1 MSNVLRLVLVDPNK
15 VTRDAVKSTVMDLS
29 TVWLEAECSRYEF
42 FVDVIKQ
49 TAPDVGVICLDE
61 NPERGLAIISEL
73 GEVAP
78 NVSILVASSSTDGN
92 LILQAMRAGAKEFL
106 TQPIKPEDFTAAL
119 QRISRQR
126 SGDAALAVRGC
137 TTIAITGA
145 TGGVGSTSIAVN
157 VGCALAANKRNSVV
171 LVDLDLAL
179 GDADVLLDTIP
190 EYTLT
195 DVAQNISRLDLTL
208 LKQFFTKHS
217 SGIYFLPRPV
227 NLDDGQHVKPDDVQR
242 VTGLLKS
249 SFTHLIFD
257 TSKSFS
263 AVDRV
268 AIQSADEVLM
278 VTQLD
283 LPCLRN
289 VVRLMGSFKEARQL
303 ADPMKIVV
311 NRVGQNS
318 GQISLKK
325 AQDTLGQE
333 VYWQIPNDDRV
344 MTEVRNQGVPL
355 IEHAPRAAITQSINQ
370 LAIASGGDDSLILDD
385 TRKSRSWLSLWPV
398 GNLSAKVQSEPQAR

>member
-1 MSNVLRLVLVDPNK
+1 MSNVLRLALVDPNK
-15 VTRDAVKSTVMDLS
+15 ATRDVVKSTVMDLS

-42 FVDVIKQ
+42 FVDAVKQ
-49 TAPDVGVICLDE
+49 AAPDVGVICLDDD
-61 NPERGLAIISEL
+61 PQQGLAIISEL

-106 TQPIKPEDFTAAL
+106 TQPVKPEDFTAAL

-126 SGDAALAVRGC
+126 FGDTASTTRSC
-137 TTIAITGA
+137 TTIAVTGA
-145 TGGVGSTSIAVN
+145 TGGVGSTSVAVN
-157 VGCALAANKRNSVV
+157 IGCALAANKKNSVV

-217 SGIYFLPRPV
+217 SGIHLLPRPI
-227 NLDDGQHVKPDDVQR
+227 NLDGGHHIKPDDLR
-242 VTGLLKS
+242 RITGLLKA

-263 AVDRV
+263 DVDRV
-268 AIQSADEVLM
+268 AIESADEILM
-278 VTQLD
+278 VTQLE
-283 LPCLRN
+283 LPSLRN
-289 VVRLMGSFKEARQL
+289 VIRVMQSFEDTWQL
-303 ADPMKIVV
+303 ADSLKIVV
-311 NRVGQNS
+311 NRLGQNS

-325 AQDTLGQE
+325 AQDTLGQD
-333 VYWQIPNDDRV
+333 VYWRIPNDDRV

-355 IEHAPRAAITQSINQ
+355 VEYAPRAAITQSINQ
-370 LAIASGGDDSLILDD
+370 LALAVGGGEDSLAVDG
-385 TRKSRSWLSLWPV
+385 TRKSRSWLSLWPKATKIQPK
-398 GNLSAKVQSEPQAR
+398 SQAG

>member
-1 MSNVLRLVLVDPNK
+1 MSNVLRLALVDPNK
-15 VTRDAVKSTVMDLS
+15 VTRDAVKSTVKDLS

-42 FVDVIKQ
+42 FVDAVKQ
-49 TAPDVGVICLDE
+49 TAPDVGVICLDDD
-61 NPERGLAIISEL
+61 PQQGLAIISEL

-106 TQPIKPEDFTAAL
+106 TQPVKPEDFTAAL

-126 SGDAALAVRGC
+126 FGDTASTTRSC
-137 TTIAITGA
+137 TAIAITGA
-145 TGGVGSTSIAVN
+145 TGGVGSTSVAVN
-157 VGCALAANKRNSVV
+157 IGCALAANKKNSVV

-217 SGIYFLPRPV
+217 SGIHFLPRPV
-227 NLDDGQHVKPDDVQR
+227 NLDDVHHVKPDDLR
-242 VTGLLKS
+242 RIIGLLKA

-268 AIQSADEVLM
+268 AIESADEILM
-278 VTQLD
+278 VTQLE

-289 VVRLMGSFKEARQL
+289 VIRVMQSFEEAWQL
-303 ADPMKIVV
+303 ADSLKIVV
-311 NRVGQNS
+311 NRLGQNT
-318 GQISLKK
+318 GQIGLKK
-325 AQDTLGQE
+325 AQDTLGQD
-333 VYWQIPNDDRV
+333 VYWRIPNDDRV

-355 IEHAPRAAITQSINQ
+355 VEYAPRAAITQSINQ
-370 LAIASGGDDSLILDD
+370 LALAVGGGDDSLAVDD
-385 TRKSRSWLSLWPV
+385 TRKSRSWLSLWPKA
-398 GNLSAKVQSEPQAR
+398 AKIQAG

>member
-15 VTRDAVKSTVMDLS
+15 VTRDAMKSTVMGLS

-42 FVDVIKQ
+42 FVDAIKQ
-49 TAPDVGVICLDE
+49 TAPDVGVICLDDD
-61 NPERGLAIISEL
+61 PERGLAIISEL
-73 GEVAP
+73 GEVAS

-106 TQPIKPEDFTAAL
+106 TQPFKPEDFTAAL

-126 SGDAALAVRGC
+126 FGDAASTVRSC

-157 VGCALAANKRNSVV
+157 VGCALAANKKNSVV

-208 LKQFFTKHS
+208 LKQFFTKHA
-217 SGIYFLPRPV
+217 SGIHFLPRPV
-227 NLDDGQHVKPDDVQR
+227 NLDDGQYVKPDDLQR
-242 VTGLLKS
+242 ITGLLKA

-289 VVRLMGSFKEARQL
+289 VVRLMRSFEEAWQL
-303 ADPMKIVV
+303 ADSLKIVI

-325 AQDTLGQE
+325 AQDTLGKD
-333 VYWQIPNDDRV
+333 VYWKIPNDDRV
-344 MTEVRNQGVPL
+344 MTEVRNQGIPL
-355 IEHAPRAAITQSINQ
+355 VEHAPRAAITQSINQ
-370 LAIASGGDDSLILDD
+370 LALAAGGGDDSLTVDD
-385 TRKSRSWLSLWPV
+385 TRKSRSWLSLWPK
-398 GNLSAKVQSEPQAR
+398 AVQIQPEPQAR

>member
-1 MSNVLRLVLVDPNK
+1 MSNVLRLALVDPNK
-15 VTRDAVKSTVMDLS
+15 ATRDVVKSTVMDLS

-42 FVDVIKQ
+42 FVDAVKQ
-49 TAPDVGVICLDE
+49 AAPDVGVICLDDD
-61 NPERGLAIISEL
+61 PQQGLAIISEL

-106 TQPIKPEDFTAAL
+106 TQPVKPEDFTAAL
-119 QRISRQR
+119 KRISRQR
-126 SGDAALAVRGC
+126 FGDTASTTRSC
-137 TTIAITGA
+137 TTIAVTGA
-145 TGGVGSTSIAVN
+145 TGGVGSTSVAVN
-157 VGCALAANKRNSVV
+157 IGCALAANEKNSVV

-217 SGIYFLPRPV
+217 SGIHFLPRPV
-227 NLDDGQHVKPDDVQR
+227 NLDGGHHVKPDDLR
-242 VTGLLKS
+242 RITGLLKA

-263 AVDRV
+263 DVDRV
-268 AIQSADEVLM
+268 AIESADEILM
-278 VTQLD
+278 VTQLE
-283 LPCLRN
+283 LPSLRN
-289 VVRLMGSFKEARQL
+289 VIRVMQSFEDTWQL
-303 ADPMKIVV
+303 ADSLKIVV
-311 NRVGQNS
+311 NRLGKNS

-325 AQDTLGQE
+325 AQDTLGQD
-333 VYWQIPNDDRV
+333 VYWRIPNDDRV

-355 IEHAPRAAITQSINQ
+355 VEYAPRAAVTQSLNQ
-370 LAIASGGDDSLILDD
+370 LALAVGGGEDSLAVDD
-385 TRKSRSWLSLWPV
+385 TRKSRSWLSLWPKA
-398 GNLSAKVQSEPQAR
+398 AKIQPESQAG

>member
-1 MSNVLRLVLVDPNK
+1 MSNVLRLALVDPNK
-15 VTRDAVKSTVMDLS
+15 VTRDAVKSTVKDLS

-42 FVDVIKQ
+42 FVDAVKQ
-49 TAPDVGVICLDE
+49 TAPDVGVICLDDD
-61 NPERGLAIISEL
+61 PQKGLAIISEL

-106 TQPIKPEDFTAAL
+106 TQPVKPEDFTAAL
-119 QRISRQR
+119 KRISRQR
-126 SGDAALAVRGC
+126 FGDTASTTRSC

-145 TGGVGSTSIAVN
+145 TGGVGSTSVAVN
-157 VGCALAANKRNSVV
+157 IGCALAVNKKNSVV

-217 SGIYFLPRPV
+217 SGIHFLPRPV
-227 NLDDGQHVKPDDVQR
+227 NLDDGHHVKPDDLR
-242 VTGLLKS
+242 RIIGLLKA

-263 AVDRV
+263 DVDRV
-268 AIQSADEVLM
+268 AIESADEILM
-278 VTQLD
+278 VTQLE
-283 LPCLRN
+283 LPSLRN
-289 VVRLMGSFKEARQL
+289 VIRVMQSFEDTWQL
-303 ADPMKIVV
+303 DDSLKIVV
-311 NRVGQNS
+311 NRLGQNS

-325 AQDTLGQE
+325 AQDTLGQD
-333 VYWQIPNDDRV
+333 VYWRIPNDDRV

-355 IEHAPRAAITQSINQ
+355 VEHAPRAAITQSINQ
-370 LAIASGGDDSLILDD
+370 LALAVGGGDDSLAVDD
-385 TRKSRSWLSLWPV
+385 TRKSRSWLSLWPKATKIQPE
-398 GNLSAKVQSEPQAR
+398 SQAG

>member
-1 MSNVLRLVLVDPNK
+1 MSNVLRLALVDPNK
-15 VTRDAVKSTVMDLS
+15 ATRDVVKSTVMDLS

-42 FVDVIKQ
+42 FVDAVKQ
-49 TAPDVGVICLDE
+49 AAPDVGVICLDDD
-61 NPERGLAIISEL
+61 PQQGLAIISEL

-106 TQPIKPEDFTAAL
+106 TQPVKPEDFTAAL
-119 QRISRQR
+119 KRISRQR
-126 SGDAALAVRGC
+126 FGDTASTTRSC
-137 TTIAITGA
+137 TTIAVTGA
-145 TGGVGSTSIAVN
+145 TGGVGGTSVAVN
-157 VGCALAANKRNSVV
+157 IGCALAANEKNSVV

-217 SGIYFLPRPV
+217 SGIHFLPRPV
-227 NLDDGQHVKPDDVQR
+227 NLDGGHHVKPDDLR
-242 VTGLLKS
+242 RITGLLKA

-263 AVDRV
+263 DVDRV
-268 AIQSADEVLM
+268 AIESADEILM
-278 VTQLD
+278 VTQLE
-283 LPCLRN
+283 LPSLRN
-289 VVRLMGSFKEARQL
+289 VIRVMQSFEDTWQL
-303 ADPMKIVV
+303 DDSLKIVV
-311 NRVGQNS
+311 NRLGQNS

-325 AQDTLGQE
+325 AQDTLGQD
-333 VYWQIPNDDRV
+333 VYWRIPNDDRV

-355 IEHAPRAAITQSINQ
+355 VEYAPRAAITQSINQ
-370 LAIASGGDDSLILDD
+370 LALAVGGGEDSLAVDD
-385 TRKSRSWLSLWPV
+385 TRKSRSWLSLWPKATKIQPE
-398 GNLSAKVQSEPQAR
+398 SQAG

>member
-1 MSNVLRLVLVDPNK
+1 MSNVLRLALVDPNK

-42 FVDVIKQ
+42 FVDAVKQ
-49 TAPDVGVICLDE
+49 TAPDVGVICLDDD
-61 NPERGLAIISEL
+61 PQQGLAIISEL

-78 NVSILVASSSTDGN
+78 KVSILVASSSTDGN

-106 TQPIKPEDFTAAL
+106 TQPVKPEDFTAAL

-126 SGDAALAVRGC
+126 FGDTASTARSC

-145 TGGVGSTSIAVN
+145 TGGVGSTSVAVN
-157 VGCALAANKRNSVV
+157 IGCALAANKKNSVV

-217 SGIYFLPRPV
+217 SGIHFLPRPV
-227 NLDDGQHVKPDDVQR
+227 NLDDGHHVKPDDLR
-242 VTGLLKS
+242 RITGLLKA

-268 AIQSADEVLM
+268 AIESADEILM
-278 VTQLD
+278 VTQLE

-289 VVRLMGSFKEARQL
+289 VIRVMQSFEEAWQL
-303 ADPMKIVV
+303 ADSLKIVV
-311 NRVGQNS
+311 NRLGQNS
-318 GQISLKK
+318 GQISFKK
-325 AQDTLGQE
+325 AQDTLGQD

-344 MTEVRNQGVPL
+344 MAEVRNQGVPL
-355 IEHAPRAAITQSINQ
+355 VEHAPRAAITQSINQ
-370 LAIASGGDDSLILDD
+370 LALAAGGGDDSLAVDD
-385 TRKSRSWLSLWPV
+385 TRKSRSWLSLWPKA
-398 GNLSAKVQSEPQAR
+398 AKIQAG